1 MEHSCYAF
9 MINVDPFPNL
19 YLVEISSRTNLE
31 YRQVS
36 FYEPNV
42 RYCTPVMDIVLK
54 EIQDNGS
61 FFGKY
66 WSALQEILFHTLCNN
81 ENHTMEELHNIVV
94 NTIISTELI
103 ILSDQLGIMD
113 TPMNTDRLEF
123 IGVETKM
130 LRIQRIENET
140 NHTSSLLLDCELSL
154 QELQFTI
161 ASNLL

>member
-1 MEHSCYAF
+1 MVHSCYAF

-42 RYCTPVMDIVLK
+42 RYCTPVMDIVLQ

-61 FFGKY
+61 FFGQY
-66 WSALQEILFHTLCNN
+66 WSALQEILFDTLCNN
-81 ENHTMEELHNIVV
+81 ENHTMEELHDVV
-94 NTIISTELI
+94 LNTIISTELI
-103 ILSDQLGIMD
+103 ILSDQQGIMD
-113 TPMNTDRLEF
+113 TPMNADKLEL

-130 LRIQRIENET
+130 LRTHRI
-140 NHTSSLLLDCELSL
+140 
-154 QELQFTI
+154 
-161 ASNLL
+161 

>member
-66 WSALQEILFHTLCNN
+66 WSSLQEILLYTLCDN
-81 ENHTMEELHNIVV
+81 ENHIMEELHNVVV
-94 NTIISTELI
+94 NTIISTELMV
-103 ILSDQLGIMD
+103 LSDQQGIMD
-113 TPMNTDRLEF
+113 TPMNTDRLELK
-123 IGVETKM
+123 GVEKKM
-130 LRIQRIENET
+130 LRIQRIKNET
-140 NHTSSLLLDCELSL
+140 YRTSFLL
-154 QELQFTI
+154 
-161 ASNLL
+161 